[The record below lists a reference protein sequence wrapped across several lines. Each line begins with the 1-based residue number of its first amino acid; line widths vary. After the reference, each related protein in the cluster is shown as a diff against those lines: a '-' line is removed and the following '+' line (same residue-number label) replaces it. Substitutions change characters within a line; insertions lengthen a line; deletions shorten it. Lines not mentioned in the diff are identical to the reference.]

1 LSFLTY
7 KNPSLVEAASV
18 IRDALEKHMLIV
30 VFGNCR
36 VDYEGRASSTLEWG
50 NRLVII
56 KTDGSVLVHRPI
68 GYEPVNWQPP
78 GCIFHVEVLDGELK
92 VRATRLHPR
101 ETLNIFFGEVIH
113 IMVSSLTDT
122 GEFSLYV
129 SELDIKKA
137 ILTMPSLVEEGFK
150 PISAEKE
157 LGESGFVDVLG
168 EDSRGNLVVVEIKR
182 VSVGKDA
189 VFQLERYVKA
199 LERRVNRPIRGI
211 LVAPEIQ
218 KEAQLLAAHKK
229 FEFKPISLK
238 RCYEVLKLEKT
249 KKLSDFM
256 V

>member
-1 LSFLTY
+1 LSFLTHQ
-7 KNPSLVEAASV
+7 NPTLKEAASLIQEAV
-18 IRDALEKHMLIV
+18 IKHMLIV
-30 VFGNCR
+30 IFGNCR

-56 KTDGSVLVHRPI
+56 KTDGSVLVHRPT

-78 GCIFHVEVLDGELK
+78 GCIFQVEVLAEELK
-92 VRATRLHPR
+92 IKATRLHPK
-101 ETLNIFFGEVIH
+101 ETLNIFFNEIFH
-113 IMVSSLTDT
+113 ILVSSLTDT

-129 SELDIKKA
+129 SEFDIKKA
-137 ILTMPSLVEEGFK
+137 ILTSPNLVEEGFR
-150 PISAEKE
+150 PISSEKE

-168 EDSRGNLVVVEIKR
+168 EDSNGNLVVVEIKR
-182 VSVGKDA
+182 VPAGKDA

-218 KEAQLLAAHKK
+218 KEAQLLAASRRL
-229 FEFKPISLK
+229 EFKPISLK
-238 RCYEVLKLEKT
+238 KCYEVLKLEKT
-249 KKLSDFM
+249 KKLSDFL